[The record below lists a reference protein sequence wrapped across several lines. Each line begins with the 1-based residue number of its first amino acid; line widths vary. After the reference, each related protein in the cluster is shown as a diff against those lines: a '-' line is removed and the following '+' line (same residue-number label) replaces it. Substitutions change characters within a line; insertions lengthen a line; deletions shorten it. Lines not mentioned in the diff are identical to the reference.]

1 MPSFP
6 EKLNSASKS
15 TVASMSIEKVTVS
28 SPDATTSGE
37 RSSSRL
43 MAYSTAASW
52 AGVSTLNRLFQRRRV
67 DGENLACVK
76 GHLSEWFSP
85 GDPCIHFRNDYSLA
99 LFNGS
104 MGRVVSVDERA
115 RRVVARFDER
125 EITFSAEGPSDA
137 AASEGSLIDMAL
149 AHAVTCHKCQG
160 SQAGR
165 IIVPVYRTALLN
177 PAWLYTAI
185 TRAEKQ
191 VVLVGDPEAVQIAL
205 TRPWASEARKVGFR
219 WPWRPSA

>member
-1 MPSFP
+1 
-6 EKLNSASKS
+6 
-15 TVASMSIEKVTVS
+15 
-28 SPDATTSGE
+28 
-37 RSSSRL
+37 

-104 MGRVVSVDERA
+104 MGRVV
-115 RRVVARFDER
+115 ARFDER

-149 AHAVTCHKCQG
+149 AHAVTCHKC
-160 SQAGR
+160 
-165 IIVPVYRTALLN
+165 
-177 PAWLYTAI
+177 
-185 TRAEKQ
+185 
-191 VVLVGDPEAVQIAL
+191 
-205 TRPWASEARKVGFR
+205 
-219 WPWRPSA
+219 